1 MPKRTARRVSKKTQW
16 KIIFLLVCVVALLL
30 WISYRS
36 GATGTQH
43 NVTTRTTEW
52 SGGEASSSRRNGEGE
67 GNSRA
72 GVAKGQ
78 HTVPRSTSKDDSND
92 PHAGVKR
99 SSNNSTSDRAG
110 DRTSMRTK
118 EGQNQQTLRRD
129 DRLALPYYNDSTFV
143 LRHPEARYTLCYD
156 TAYRQAAWVAYLLTR
171 AEVNRKGAERQNSF
185 CSDPIVLQRG
195 WPTARD
201 RDYTRS
207 GYDRGHLLPSADR
220 DDSPQE
226 NRATF
231 YLSNVSPQR
240 PALNRQIWRLLEEQV
255 RRWAKQ
261 YDSLYV
267 VTGPVLASGLPR
279 IKGGVGVPRRYYKAL
294 LVWQHGRYHAIAFLL
309 PNQGKISG
317 KFGDYTLSVNELEK
331 IIGYDLFWRLPDQ
344 IEEHVESEIDTSF
357 WKTGSA
363 K

>member
-52 SGGEASSSRRNGEGE
+52 SGGEASSSRRSGGCE

-72 GVAKGQ
+72 RAAKGQ
-78 HTVPRSTSKDDSND
+78 HTVSRSIPNDDSND
-92 PHAGVKR
+92 PHAGGKR
-99 SSNNSTSDRAG
+99 SADHYAVDGTGVRTPMRAKKG
-110 DRTSMRTK
+110 L
-118 EGQNQQTLRRD
+118 NQQTLRRD
-129 DRLALPYYNDSTFV
+129 DRLALPYYKDSTFV
-143 LRHPEARYTLCYD
+143 LCHPEARYTLCYD

-231 YLSNVSPQR
+231 YLSNVSPQC

-309 PNQGKISG
+309 PNQEKISG
-317 KFGDYTLSVNELEK
+317 KFGDYALSVNDLEQ

-344 IEEHVESEIDTSF
+344 IEERVESEIDTSF

-363 K
+363 Q